1 MVSTGSPPVPLP
13 VQVPPGHVLQQI
25 VDERGTLRHV
35 ILSPAPAAAAA
46 AAVAAVAAAGHQ
58 PTTGT
63 ATSASSTGPV
73 GVLPLATPSHPPPPP
88 PHYVSIDL
96 FSLGLSILVVPP
108 QTHSYYSRC
117 DGGYLWTCGRW
128 MTSRQVQLSI
138 TRLVGRLFGQVA
150 PTIWSLIQM
159 ISHQLE
165 FFLDWLDCFP
175 SIWIEVFILRDNS
188 FLALSS
194 VTGNVY
200 KLLVKIQLKVGRN
213 IPADDVR
220 RKKIVAH
227 ENWIVCND
235 DILIL
240 GWFIIIR
247 IIILIVVFSYLRKS
261 LDDS

>member
-1 MVSTGSPPVPLP
+1 MRMVSTGSPPVPLP

-63 ATSASSTGPV
+63 ATSASPTGPV

-117 DGGYLWTCGRW
+117 GGGYL
-128 MTSRQVQLSI
+128 
-138 TRLVGRLFGQVA
+138 
-150 PTIWSLIQM
+150 
-159 ISHQLE
+159 
-165 FFLDWLDCFP
+165 
-175 SIWIEVFILRDNS
+175 
-188 FLALSS
+188 
-194 VTGNVY
+194 
-200 KLLVKIQLKVGRN
+200 
-213 IPADDVR
+213 
-220 RKKIVAH
+220 
-227 ENWIVCND
+227 
-235 DILIL
+235 
-240 GWFIIIR
+240 
-247 IIILIVVFSYLRKS
+247 
-261 LDDS
+261 